1 MRAHEWSLDVCA
13 CMHEL
18 LLEAWKKVADLID
31 GDAGGDGG
39 VHRAQRALAA
49 GRLGLDVRAR
59 RRRRRAPPPVG
70 HALIDRSSPAADRFT
85 VSDQLPVAAAVICL
99 PVD

>member
-1 MRAHEWSLDVCA
+1 MRAHECVVVRCIYM

-18 LLEAWKKVADLID
+18 LEACKKVADLID

-70 HALIDRSSPAADRFT
+70 HALIDRSSPAADSR
-85 VSDQLPVAAAVICL
+85 
-99 PVD
+99 